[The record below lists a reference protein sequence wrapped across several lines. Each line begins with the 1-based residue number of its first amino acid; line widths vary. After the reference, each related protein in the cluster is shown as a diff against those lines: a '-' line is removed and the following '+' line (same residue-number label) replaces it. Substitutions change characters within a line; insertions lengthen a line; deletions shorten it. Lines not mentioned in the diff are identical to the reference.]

1 MAKELAETSTRQ
13 ENPPSHCYLSGTSR
27 GQTSLV
33 KVKCYNL
40 VDIFNH
46 KYICLTCLTFFHNIF
61 PNSALKSATDGPARM
76 FLMLRRDQRDGMSLG
91 VIRTVESVELHQT
104 VGFEGRST
112 DRATAPRLTL
122 A

>member
-1 MAKELAETSTRQ
+1 
-13 ENPPSHCYLSGTSR
+13 
-27 GQTSLV
+27 
-33 KVKCYNL
+33 
-40 VDIFNH
+40 
-46 KYICLTCLTFFHNIF
+46 
-61 PNSALKSATDGPARM
+61 
-76 FLMLRRDQRDGMSLG
+76 MLGRDQRDDMSLG